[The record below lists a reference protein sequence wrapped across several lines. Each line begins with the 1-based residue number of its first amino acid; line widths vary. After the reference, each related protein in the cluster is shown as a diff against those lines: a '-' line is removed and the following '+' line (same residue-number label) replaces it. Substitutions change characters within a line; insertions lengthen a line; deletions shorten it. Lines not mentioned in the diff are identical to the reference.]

1 MVHGLG
7 GEVVKGK
14 AAGCAGA
21 ESLGGEIREILST
34 RIKEGEDGKD
44 GKLRAKLLDGV
55 QRLKIGGVKI
65 EG

>member
-7 GEVVKGK
+7 REVVKGK

-21 ESLGGEIREILST
+21 ESLGGEILSG
-34 RIKEGEDGKD
+34 IEEGEDGKD

>member
-14 AAGCAGA
+14 AAGCASA
-21 ESLGGEIREILST
+21 ERLGGEILSG
-34 RIKEGEDGKD
+34 RINEGEDGKD
-44 GKLRAKLLDGV
+44 RKLRAKLLDGV

>member
-21 ESLGGEIREILST
+21 ESLGGEILSG